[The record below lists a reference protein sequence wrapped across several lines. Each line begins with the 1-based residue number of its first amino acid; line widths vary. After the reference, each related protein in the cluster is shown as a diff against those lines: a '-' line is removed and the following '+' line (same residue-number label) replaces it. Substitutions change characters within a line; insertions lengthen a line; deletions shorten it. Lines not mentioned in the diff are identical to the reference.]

1 MSFGFSLEQ
10 PWGVNLDSFLTVP
23 YKMLTGQEASDFKF
37 VTGVT
42 PLSTPHEVV
51 ISCVLYLAVI
61 FGGQFLM
68 RRYVDKPFRLPTLS
82 RIHNFLLT
90 IGSALLFGLMVQEI
104 VPIIAKHGFFYSVC
118 DASAWTQ
125 RLEVLYY
132 INYLFKY
139 YELLDTVLLV
149 LKKKPL
155 DFLHYYH
162 HSMTL
167 TICFFQLQGRT
178 TVSWAPIALNLFVHI
193 IMYYYYL
200 LSSFGIRVW
209 WKKHLTT
216 LQISQ
221 FVIDLGIIYFCTYT
235 YWASTYY
242 PSFPSMG
249 TCAGTETAAFFG
261 CFSISSY
268 LLLFV
273 QFFIETYQ
281 KKVDAAKDKIKS
293 Q

>member
-10 PWGVNLDSFLTVP
+10 PWGVNLDPALTIP
-23 YKMLTGQEASDFKF
+23 YKMLTGHDVADFKF
-37 VTGVT
+37 ISGVT
-42 PLSTPHEVV
+42 PLSTLREVL
-51 ISCVLYLAVI
+51 ISCSLYLVVI

-68 RRYVDKPFRLPTLS
+68 RRYVEKPMRLLNIS
-82 RIHNFLLT
+82 RIHNIFLSL
-90 IGSALLFGLMVQEI
+90 GSAILFGLMVQE
-104 VPIIAKHGFFYSVC
+104 VLPIIVNHGLYHAMC
-118 DASAWTQ
+118 DTTAWTQ

-167 TICFFQLQGRT
+167 SLCFFQLQGRT
-178 TVSWAPIALNLFVHI
+178 SVSWAPIILNLFVHI
-193 IMYYYYL
+193 IMYYYYF
-200 LSSFGIRVW
+200 LSSFGIRPW
-209 WKKHLTT
+209 WKKHLTS
-216 LQISQ
+216 LQITQ
-221 FVIDLGIIYFCTYT
+221 FVIDIGIIYFCTYN
-235 YWASTYY
+235 YWASAYY
-242 PSFPSMG
+242 PSLPNMG

-281 KKVDAAKDKIKS
+281 NKVASSKKLKS